1 VPRSTLAEFQARRYK
16 AQGNWCVILA
26 DDRELASETIEALV
40 AQNIS
45 PDKLDFARETLSGDG
60 LDAGQLIRSA
70 QTPPLIGESKII
82 IVAEAGK
89 MKQEEQETLLGLLDR
104 VWPGCLVVLEA
115 ARNEGRLLPALVKAI
130 AARGTVVEAEGLD
143 QKSAVRM
150 CLEQAER
157 CGAKMKERA
166 AAKLVETVGADLG
179 RLRQEVDKLSAYA
192 GYSGVIDEAAV
203 QKLTSPSPHETI
215 FDLISAAFS
224 GNASRATALLRQ
236 LLELSGETP
245 ERIVG
250 MLGRQVRLLWEAKR
264 LVEAARSANTNAPA
278 QTATTEEWRRGP
290 GARDWQARR
299 LKDMA
304 RELSWDDLR
313 EALEIILRWDLAR
326 KGIEGEAPSQLFCL
340 EMAVLELCSLRKGRT
355 LGYARGRPTEP
366 RGHPE
371 PVEGRTR

>member
-1 VPRSTLAEFQARRYK
+1 VPRSTLAEFQARRYQ
-16 AQGNWCVILA
+16 AEGNWCLIVA
-26 DDRELASETIEALV
+26 DDPELASEAIGALV

-60 LDAGQLIRSA
+60 LDASQLIRSA
-70 QTPPLIGESKII
+70 QTPPLIGDSKII
-82 IVAEAGK
+82 VVAEAGK

-115 ARNEGRLLPALVKAI
+115 AGNEGRLLPALAKAI
-130 AARGTVVEAEGLD
+130 ASRGTVVEAEGLD
-143 QKSAVRM
+143 DKSAARL

-166 AAKLVETVGADLG
+166 AAKLVEAVGADLG

-192 GYSGVIDEAAV
+192 GYSGTVDELMV
-203 QKLTSPSPHETI
+203 QKLVSPSPHDTI
-215 FDLISAAFS
+215 FDLLAAAFS
-224 GNASRATALLRQ
+224 GNASRATTLLRQ
-236 LLELSGETP
+236 LLEFSGETP

-264 LVEAARSANTNAPA
+264 LTEAARSAHRNAPA
-278 QTATTEEWRRGP
+278 EIPTTEEWRRGP

-299 LKDMA
+299 LMDMA
-304 RELSWDDLR
+304 QDLSWDDLR

-355 LGYARGRPTEP
+355 R
-366 RGHPE
+366 
-371 PVEGRTR
+371 

>member
-1 VPRSTLAEFQARRYK
+1 MARSTLAEFQARRYQT
-16 AQGNWCVILA
+16 QGNWCLIVA

-45 PDKLDFARETLSGDG
+45 PDKLDFAREMLSGDG
-60 LDAGQLIRSA
+60 LDASQLIRSA
-70 QTPPLIGESKII
+70 QTPPLIGDSKII
-82 IVAEAGK
+82 VVGEAGR
-89 MKQEEQETLLGLLDR
+89 MKQEEQEALLGLLDR

-130 AARGTVVEAEGLD
+130 AARGTVVEAGGLD
-143 QKSAVRM
+143 QKSAVQL
-150 CLEQAER
+150 CLEQAKR
-157 CGAKMKERA
+157 CGAKMKETA
-166 AAKLVETVGADLG
+166 AARLVEAVGADLG

-192 GYSGVIDEAAV
+192 GCSGIVDEAAV

-215 FDLISAAFS
+215 FGLISAAFS

-236 LLELSGETP
+236 LLEFSGERP

-264 LVEAARSANTNAPA
+264 LADAARSASRNASGE
-278 QTATTEEWRRGP
+278 TATTEEWRRGP
-290 GARDWQARR
+290 GTRDWEARR

-313 EALEIILRWDLAR
+313 EALEIILRWDLAS

-340 EMAVLELCSLRKGRT
+340 EMAVLELCSLRR
-355 LGYARGRPTEP
+355 ARGS
-366 RGHPE
+366 
-371 PVEGRTR
+371 